1 MRLKG
6 KVAIVT
12 GAGQGIGEAIAR
24 RLAEEG
30 AAVVVN
36 DVNAANGHKVARE
49 IGEKGGRAAFCEG
62 DVTKLA
68 ANEAMVGAAT
78 KSFGRMDVF
87 VANAGVTHWNKPM
100 LDVSEDEFD
109 RMFAVNVKG
118 VYQAARACVPVWE
131 AQKSGNMIVI
141 ASTAG
146 IRPRPG
152 LVWYNATKGAVII
165 AVKAMA
171 AEFGPRGIRF
181 NSICPVA
188 TETPL
193 LAHFMGGDNA
203 DNRARFNATVPLG
216 RLGQPLD
223 HANAAVFLA
232 SDESAFITG
241 VDLPV
246 DGGRCI

>member
-12 GAGQGIGEAIAR
+12 GAGQGIGESIAR
-24 RLAEEG
+24 SLAREG

-36 DVNAANGHKVARE
+36 DMNAATGGKVAAAIVE
-49 IGEKGGRAAFCEG
+49 QGGRAVHAGG
-62 DVTKLA
+62 DVSTLA
-68 ANEAMVGAAT
+68 ANQALVETA
-78 KSFGRMDVF
+78 KSNFGRLDAIVC
-87 VANAGVTHWNKPM
+87 NAGVTHWNKPIM
-100 LDVSEDEFD
+100 EVTEEEFD
-109 RMFAVNVKG
+109 KIFAVNVKG
-118 VYQAARACVPVWE
+118 LYQAARATVPVFE
-131 AQKSGNMIVI
+131 AQKSGNIIII

-152 LVWYNATKGAVII
+152 LVWYNASKGAAIT
-165 AVKAMA
+165 ATKAMA
-171 AEFGPRGIRF
+171 VELGPKGIRV
-181 NSICPVA
+181 NAICPVA

-203 DNRARFNATVPLG
+203 DNRARFEATVPLG
-216 RLGQPLD
+216 RLAQPQD

-232 SDESAFITG
+232 SDESSFITG
-241 VDLPV
+241 VALEV